1 MTDNPQQ
8 YGQYPQYPSMGT
20 FQAPQPGVVPL
31 RPLDVGAMIGGS
43 FRAVFRNWQPAL
55 LLPFLG
61 SLLASAVA
69 IVPAILLFSTL
80 SVQVSQRARPQD
92 ILSLMGGWALIMLL
106 DLVLVIGVAVLT
118 QALVTVTVSRAVLG
132 RRTTIGQALRAVAP
146 RLLPLTG
153 LTVLVWLIAFGCA
166 FVPFVAVVAL
176 AVNSNS
182 PGLALLAFV
191 VLVAGSMA
199 GAFFWI
205 SYACAPAALLLEPA
219 PVLTAMRRSR
229 WLVTDNWWRAFG
241 VLLLCAAMVYFAS
254 YLVELPVSFVQ
265 AVQVTTSSIGGRP
278 DPTRVFQSM
287 FSPTV
292 LILLCLLSAVA
303 YAVGQAL
310 IVGVTTLIYHDL
322 RIRKESFH
330 LPLWQMAQLPDNL
343 SPGGPPPHPE
353 ATT

>member
-8 YGQYPQYPSMGT
+8 YGQYPQYPPMAT
-20 FQAPQPGVVPL
+20 FQAPQPGVIPL

-61 SLLASAVA
+61 SLLTSAVA

-80 SVQVSQRARPQD
+80 SVEVSQRTRPQD
-92 ILSLMGGWALIMLL
+92 ILSLMGGWVLVMLL

-118 QALVTVTVSRAVLG
+118 QAVVTVTVSRAVLG

-153 LTVLVWLIAFGCA
+153 LTVLVWVMVFGCA
-166 FVPFVAVVAL
+166 FVPFAAVVAL
-176 AVNSNS
+176 AVSAS
-182 PGLALLAFV
+182 SAGLGLLAFV
-191 VLVAGSMA
+191 VFVAGIVA
-199 GAFFWI
+199 GVFFWI
-205 SYACAPAALLLEPA
+205 SYAFAPAALILEPA
-219 PVLTAMRRSR
+219 PVLTAMSRSR
-229 WLVTDNWWRAFG
+229 WLVLNNWWRAFG
-241 VLLLCAAMVYFAS
+241 VLLLCAVMIYFAS

-265 AVQVTTSSIGGRP
+265 AFQVTTSSIGGRP
-278 DPTRVFQSM
+278 DPTQVFQSM

-292 LILLCLLSAVA
+292 LILITVLSAVA
-303 YAVGQAL
+303 YAIGQAV
-310 IVGVTTLIYHDL
+310 IIGVTTLIYHDL

-330 LPLWQMAQLPDNL
+330 LALWQMAQLPDNL